1 MYLLYL
7 HDRQSSTVIDTY
19 IDTCILI
26 RVCTLFMSSL
36 LFRSFLLIVSHI
48 QVPMF
53 LSLAIQKL
61 DYLEAFDR
69 IDRNYWGAIC
79 MRNWNVIHSG
89 SSVLVCCG

>member
-48 QVPMF
+48 QVPML

-61 DYLEAFDR
+61 DYLEALRYTFVV
-69 IDRNYWGAIC
+69 IC
-79 MRNWNVIHSG
+79 VYVWHFWTILLDIYSG
-89 SSVLVCCG
+89 NTFWC